1 MRIGVLVNPSAGHGQ
16 KARAVISRL
25 EESWQG
31 HELLALAGPSAPC
44 FTRATLLPE
53 PDGRYVEKLFGSVRA
68 LLDAGAQMIVTLGGD
83 GTAAYA
89 AEALGD
95 ARRTVPLLSIGLG
108 TANVGPIVT
117 LSGDDPIPP
126 VEALAFVPGDGVAV
140 FSGGRR
146 IAAGYNDVVLGNT
159 YLATV
164 DGETVT
170 ADGQTLLTEGR
181 VVRGMPLENVFGPDT
196 RVTKNGRPL
205 PVSLPAVGQAIAAPL
220 SQDRL
225 YGRAVH
231 GIYCYAP
238 DSPTQ
243 GALTLS
249 ARPLVSYEPDER
261 GYDIFAPEERLLFS
275 AADEIAITGL
285 DPSILAVCDGNPWP
299 LAGGAVTLHYVP
311 QDVLIAKRR

>member
-16 KARAVISRL
+16 RAQAVISRL
-25 EESWQG
+25 EERWQG
-31 HELLALAGPSAPC
+31 HELLTVAGPDAPC
-44 FTRATLLPE
+44 FSRAELLPE
-53 PDGRYVEKLFGSVRA
+53 PAGGYVEKLFGSVRA
-68 LLDAGAQMIVTLGGD
+68 LLAAGTELIVTLGGD

-95 ARRTVPLLSIGLG
+95 SRKAVPLLGVGLG

-117 LSGDDPIPP
+117 LGGDDPIPP
-126 VEALAFVPGDGVAV
+126 IESLCFVPGDAIAV
-140 FSGGRR
+140 CDHGRR

-164 DGETVT
+164 DGQTVT
-170 ADGQTLLTEGR
+170 ADGQALLKEGK
-181 VVRGMPLENVFGPDT
+181 VLRGKPLSNVFGPDA

-220 SQDRL
+220 VQDRL

-249 ARPLVSYEPDER
+249 ARPLVSYEPDDR
-261 GYDIFAPEERLLFS
+261 GYDAFAPEERLLFS
-275 AADEIAITGL
+275 AADEIAVTGL
-285 DPSILAVCDGNPWP
+285 DPSVLAVCDGNPWP
-299 LAGGAVTLHYVP
+299 IAGGALTLRYIP

>member
-53 PDGRYVEKLFGSVRA
+53 PDGGYVEKLFGSVRA

-95 ARRTVPLLSIGLG
+95 ARRTVPLLGIGLG

-117 LSGDDPIPP
+117 LNGDDPIPP
-126 VEALAFVPGDGVAV
+126 VEDLRFVSGDAVAV
-140 FSGGRR
+140 YSCGRR

-170 ADGQTLLTEGR
+170 ADGQALLTEGR
-181 VVRGMPLENVFGPDT
+181 VVRGRPLENVFGPDT

-205 PVSLPAVGQAIAAPL
+205 PVSLPAVGQAIAASL

-238 DSPTQ
+238 DSLTQ

-261 GYDIFAPEERLLFS
+261 GYDAFAPEERLLFS

-285 DPSILAVCDGNPWP
+285 DSSILAVCDGNPWP

>member
-16 KARAVISRL
+16 RAQAVISRL
-25 EESWQG
+25 EVRWQG
-31 HELLALAGPSAPC
+31 HELLAVDGPAAPC
-44 FTRATLLPE
+44 FSRAELLPE
-53 PDGRYVEKLFGSVRA
+53 PAGGYVEKLFGSVRA
-68 LLDAGAQMIVTLGGD
+68 LLTAGAEMIVTLGGD

-89 AEALGD
+89 AEALGECRK
-95 ARRTVPLLSIGLG
+95 AVPLLGIGLG

-126 VEALAFVPGDGVAV
+126 VEALCFVPGAAVAV
-140 FSGGRR
+140 YDRGRR

-159 YLATV
+159 YLATL

-170 ADGQTLLTEGR
+170 ADGQALLAEGR
-181 VVRGMPLENVFGPDT
+181 VVRGTPLENVFGPRA

-220 SQDRL
+220 IQDRL

-249 ARPLVSYEPDER
+249 ARPLVSYEPDDR
-261 GYDIFAPEERLLFS
+261 GYDAFAPEERLLFS

-285 DPSILAVCDGNPWP
+285 DPSVLAVCDGNPWP
-299 LAGGAVTLHYVP
+299 LTGGAVTLHYVP

>member
-31 HELLALAGPSAPC
+31 HELLAMAGPSAPC

-53 PDGRYVEKLFGSVRA
+53 PDGGYVEKLFGSVRT

-95 ARRTVPLLSIGLG
+95 ARRTVPLLGIGLG

-140 FSGGRR
+140 YSGGRR

-181 VVRGMPLENVFGPDT
+181 VVRGRPLENVFGPGT

-205 PVSLPAVGQAIAAPL
+205 PVSFPAVGQAIAAPL

-261 GYDIFAPEERLLFS
+261 GYDAFAPEERLLFS

>member
-1 MRIGVLVNPSAGHGQ
+1 MRIGVLVNPYAGHGQ

-31 HELLALAGPSAPC
+31 HELLAMAGPSAPC

-53 PDGRYVEKLFGSVRA
+53 PDGGYVEKLFGSVRT

-95 ARRTVPLLSIGLG
+95 TRRAVPLLGIGLG

-126 VEALAFVPGDGVAV
+126 VEALAFVPGDSVAV
-140 FSGGRR
+140 YSGGRR

-181 VVRGMPLENVFGPDT
+181 VVRGRPLENVFGPDT

-261 GYDIFAPEERLLFS
+261 GYDAFAPEERLLFS
-275 AADEIAITGL
+275 AADEISITGL
-285 DPSILAVCDGNPWP
+285 DPSILVVCDGNPWP

>member
-1 MRIGVLVNPSAGHGQ
+1 MRVGVLVNPSAGHGH
-16 KARAVISRL
+16 RAGEVIARL
-25 EESWQG
+25 EACWPEA
-31 HELLALAGPSAPC
+31 ELLVLESDASL
-44 FTRATLLPE
+44 FTRAALLPAPE
-53 PDGRYVEKLFGSVRA
+53 GGHVARIQRGAKA
-68 LLDAGAQMIVTLGGD
+68 LMDAGADLLVTLGGD
-83 GTAAYA
+83 GTAAYV
-89 AEALGD
+89 AEAVVASGKRTPILG
-95 ARRTVPLLSIGLG
+95 IGLG

-140 FSGGRR
+140 YSGDRR

-170 ADGQTLLTEGR
+170 ADGQTLLTEGK
-181 VVRGMPLENVFGPDT
+181 VVRGRPLENVFGPHT

-261 GYDIFAPEERLLFS
+261 GYDAFAPEERLLFS

>member
-1 MRIGVLVNPSAGHGQ
+1 MRIGVLVNPSAGLGQ
-16 KARAVISRL
+16 RAQAVISRL
-25 EESWQG
+25 EERWQG
-31 HELLALAGPSAPC
+31 HELLAVAGPAAPC
-44 FTRATLLPE
+44 FSRAELLPE
-53 PDGRYVEKLFGSVRA
+53 PTGGYVEKIFGSVRA
-68 LLDAGAQMIVTLGGD
+68 LLIAEAEMIVTLGGD

-95 ARRTVPLLSIGLG
+95 ARKVVPLLGIGLG

-117 LSGDDPIPP
+117 LSGDDPIPN
-126 VEALAFVPGDGVAV
+126 VEDLRFVPGQA
-140 FSGGRR
+140 
-146 IAAGYNDVVLGNT
+146 L
-159 YLATV
+159 LA
-164 DGETVT
+164 
-170 ADGQTLLTEGR
+170 EGR
-181 VVRGMPLENVFGPDT
+181 VVRGTPLENVFGPHA

-220 SQDRL
+220 IQDRL
-225 YGRAVH
+225 YGRAFH

-249 ARPLVSYEPDER
+249 ARPLVSYEPDDR
-261 GYDIFAPEERLLFS
+261 GYDAFAPEERLLFS

-285 DPSILAVCDGNPWP
+285 DPSVLAVCDGNPWP
-299 LAGGAVTLHYVP
+299 LTDGAVTLHYVP

>member
-31 HELLALAGPSAPC
+31 HELLAMAGPSAPC

-53 PDGRYVEKLFGSVRA
+53 PDGGYVEKLFGSVRA

-95 ARRTVPLLSIGLG
+95 TRRAVPLLGIGLG

-170 ADGQTLLTEGR
+170 ADGQALLTEGK
-181 VVRGMPLENVFGPDT
+181 VVRGRPLENVFGPDT

-261 GYDIFAPEERLLFS
+261 GYDAFAPEERLLFS

-299 LAGGAVTLHYVP
+299 LAGRAVTLHYVP

>member
-1 MRIGVLVNPSAGHGQ
+1 M
-16 KARAVISRL
+16 
-25 EESWQG
+25 
-31 HELLALAGPSAPC
+31 
-44 FTRATLLPE
+44 
-53 PDGRYVEKLFGSVRA
+53 
-68 LLDAGAQMIVTLGGD
+68 
-83 GTAAYA
+83 
-89 AEALGD
+89 
-95 ARRTVPLLSIGLG
+95 PLLGIGLG

-140 FSGGRR
+140 YSCDRR

-181 VVRGMPLENVFGPDT
+181 VVRGRPLENVFGPHT
-196 RVTKNGRPL
+196 RVTKNGRHL

-220 SQDRL
+220 VQDRL

-261 GYDIFAPEERLLFS
+261 GYDAFAPEERLLFS

>member
-31 HELLALAGPSAPC
+31 HELLAMAGPSAPS

-53 PDGRYVEKLFGSVRA
+53 SDGGYVEKLFGSVRT

-89 AEALGD
+89 TEALGD
-95 ARRTVPLLSIGLG
+95 ARRTVPLLGIGLG

-170 ADGQTLLTEGR
+170 ADGQTLLTEGK
-181 VVRGMPLENVFGPDT
+181 VVRGRPLENVFGPDT

-261 GYDIFAPEERLLFS
+261 GYDAFAPEERLLFS
-275 AADEIAITGL
+275 AADEIVITGL

>member
-31 HELLALAGPSAPC
+31 HELLAMAGPSAPC

-53 PDGRYVEKLFGSVRA
+53 PDGGYVEKLLGSVRA

-95 ARRTVPLLSIGLG
+95 ARRTVPLLGIGLG

-117 LSGDDPIPP
+117 LNGDDPIPP
-126 VEALAFVPGDGVAV
+126 VEALAFVPGDAVAV
-140 FSGGRR
+140 YSCGRR

-181 VVRGMPLENVFGPDT
+181 VGRGRPLENVFGPDT

-261 GYDIFAPEERLLFS
+261 GYDAFAPEERLLFS
-275 AADEIAITGL
+275 AADEISITGL

>member
-31 HELLALAGPSAPC
+31 HELLAMAGPSAPS

-53 PDGRYVEKLFGSVRA
+53 PDGGYVEKLFGSVRA

-89 AEALGD
+89 ADALGD

-117 LSGDDPIPP
+117 LNGDDPIPP
-126 VEALAFVPGDGVAV
+126 VEALAFVPGDAVAV
-140 FSGGRR
+140 YSCDRR
-146 IAAGYNDVVLGNT
+146 VAAGYNDVVLGNT

-170 ADGQTLLTEGR
+170 ADGQTLLTEGK
-181 VVRGMPLENVFGPDT
+181 VVRGRPLENVFGPE
-196 RVTKNGRPL
+196 
-205 PVSLPAVGQAIAAPL
+205 I
-220 SQDRL
+220 
-225 YGRAVH
+225 GRAHV
-231 GIYCYAP
+231 
-238 DSPTQ
+238 
-243 GALTLS
+243 
-249 ARPLVSYEPDER
+249 
-261 GYDIFAPEERLLFS
+261 
-275 AADEIAITGL
+275 
-285 DPSILAVCDGNPWP
+285 
-299 LAGGAVTLHYVP
+299 
-311 QDVLIAKRR
+311 

>member
-31 HELLALAGPSAPC
+31 HELLALAGPSAPS

-53 PDGRYVEKLFGSVRA
+53 PDGGYVEKLLGSVRT

-95 ARRTVPLLSIGLG
+95 TRRTVPLLGIGLG

-181 VVRGMPLENVFGPDT
+181 VVRGRPLENVFGPDT

-261 GYDIFAPEERLLFS
+261 GYDAFAPEERLLFS

-285 DPSILAVCDGNPWP
+285 DSSILAVCDGNPWP

>member
-31 HELLALAGPSAPC
+31 HELLAMAGPSAPC
-44 FTRATLLPE
+44 FTRATPLPE
-53 PDGRYVEKLFGSVRA
+53 PDGGYVEKLFGSVRA
-68 LLDAGAQMIVTLGGD
+68 LLDAGAQMIATLGGD

-95 ARRTVPLLSIGLG
+95 ARRAVPLLGIGLG

-140 FSGGRR
+140 YSGDRR

-181 VVRGMPLENVFGPDT
+181 VVRGRPLENVFGPDT

-261 GYDIFAPEERLLFS
+261 GYDAFAPEERLLFS

>member
-1 MRIGVLVNPSAGHGQ
+1 MRIGVLVNPSAGHGHRAQ
-16 KARAVISRL
+16 AVIARL
-25 EESWQG
+25 EAAWQG
-31 HELLALAGPSAPC
+31 HELLAMAGPAGPC
-44 FTRATLLPE
+44 FQRARLLPE
-53 PDGRYVEKLFGSVRA
+53 PTGGYVDRLFQSVAA
-68 LLDAGAQMIVTLGGD
+68 LLTGGAELMVTLGGD

-89 AEALGD
+89 AEALGA
-95 ARRTVPLLSIGLG
+95 ARKRVPLLGIGLG

-117 LSGDDPIPP
+117 LGGDEPIPA
-126 VEALAFVPGDGVAV
+126 VEELVFVPGDGIAV
-140 FSGGRR
+140 LTGDRR

-164 DGETVT
+164 NGSTVT
-170 ADGQTLLTEGR
+170 ADGQALLKEGW
-181 VVRGMPLENVFGPDT
+181 VVPAKPLVNVLGPAA
-196 RVTKNGRPL
+196 RITKNGRPL

-220 SQDRL
+220 AQDRL

-238 DSPTQ
+238 DSPCQ

-261 GYDIFAPEERLLFS
+261 GFDAFAPEERLLFS

-285 DPSILAVCDGNPWP
+285 DGSVLAVCDGNPWP
-299 LAGGAVTLHYVP
+299 IEGGSVALHYVP

>member
-31 HELLALAGPSAPC
+31 HELLAMAGPSAPC

-53 PDGRYVEKLFGSVRA
+53 PNGGYVEKLFGSVRA
-68 LLDAGAQMIVTLGGD
+68 LLDADAQMIVTLGGD

-95 ARRTVPLLSIGLG
+95 TRRAVPLLGIGLG

-146 IAAGYNDVVLGNT
+146 IAVGYNDVVLGNT

-170 ADGQTLLTEGR
+170 ADGQALLTEGK
-181 VVRGMPLENVFGPDT
+181 VVRGRPLENVFGPHT

>member
-31 HELLALAGPSAPC
+31 HELLAMAGPSAPC

-53 PDGRYVEKLFGSVRA
+53 PDGGYVEKLFGSVRT

-95 ARRTVPLLSIGLG
+95 ARRTVPLLGIGLG

-140 FSGGRR
+140 YSGDRR

-164 DGETVT
+164 DGKAVT
-170 ADGQTLLTEGR
+170 ADGQALLTEGR
-181 VVRGMPLENVFGPDT
+181 VVRGRPLENVFGPDT

-261 GYDIFAPEERLLFS
+261 GYDAFAPEERLLFS

>member
-16 KARAVISRL
+16 RAQAVTSRL
-25 EESWQG
+25 EACWQG
-31 HELLALAGPSAPC
+31 HELLTVAGPTAPC
-44 FTRATLLPE
+44 FTQAELLPE
-53 PDGRYVEKLFGSVRA
+53 PEGGYVEKLFGSVRA
-68 LLDAGAQMIVTLGGD
+68 LLAAGAEMIVTLGGD

-95 ARRTVPLLSIGLG
+95 ARKIVPLLGIGLG

-117 LSGDDPIPP
+117 LPGDDPIPP
-126 VEALAFVPGDGVAV
+126 VEALRFVSGDAIAV
-140 FSGGRR
+140 YDRGRR

-159 YLATV
+159 YLATL

-170 ADGQTLLTEGR
+170 ADGQALLTEGR
-181 VVRGMPLENVFGPDT
+181 VARGTPLENVFGPHA

-220 SQDRL
+220 VQDRL

-249 ARPLVSYEPDER
+249 ARPLVSYEPDHR
-261 GYDIFAPEERLLFS
+261 GYDAFAPEERLLFS

-299 LAGGAVTLHYVP
+299 LTDGAVTLHYVP